1 MEREKARK
9 QEQRKQSE
17 RFNTPAERVHL
28 QEASKLLNMDREPTL
43 QEIGVKRKVLDQWEH
58 QVNKDDQQ
66 IRWKDET
73 IRGSF

>member
-43 QEIGVKRKVLDQWEH
+43 QEIGVKRKVL